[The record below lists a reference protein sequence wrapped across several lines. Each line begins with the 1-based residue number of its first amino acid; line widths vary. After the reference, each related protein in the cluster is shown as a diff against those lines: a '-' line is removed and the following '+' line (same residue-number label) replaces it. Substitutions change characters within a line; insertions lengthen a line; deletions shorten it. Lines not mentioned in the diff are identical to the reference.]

1 MNNQHITARRL
12 SWWLAVLAI
21 GGGLLAGAQS
31 GAFGPRYVLHSAL
44 AQANTVITV
53 DASQDLD
60 SGNQRSTCTYSQG
73 AIFIPAADG
82 KCTFRRAINEAAA
95 RPQSDRPIVIQFNL
109 PANDPGKDLE
119 VSGTWTLQVDAA
131 LPPLKTDTIINING
145 QVLIDGSTQPGGR
158 ADGPS
163 IIIDT
168 NDHSLEVESTD
179 NIIRDLAFKGG
190 GVIFLKKDGNTVENV
205 WMGLSDDGQS
215 IFFRDTSDYK
225 RMAGGGVFIS
235 SDNNTVQNNTIS
247 GAFSKAVD
255 ISGGDN
261 NLINKNQIGTRA
273 DGTVPSVPEAAQCLR
288 SLNYDPGNW
297 YGGWGIALSGS
308 NNEVSQN
315 RIAGLHIMQSEND
328 TPPMAIE
335 IFGADHTVTQ
345 NIIGLAKGGD
355 KVGVC
360 GQGIKVSGSG
370 TQIMENMIVR
380 SRTGF
385 EDTSGKKLDMAILAS
400 DTSPT
405 FGQITVRGNL
415 VDEGPGRIY
424 DFGPGIPDTL
434 KLFEPARI
442 TKIDG
447 LTVSGGNGENSPCPG
462 CLIDFY
468 RDDADETAEAFEHL
482 GSALADANG
491 DFSFAL
497 SQPLPAGA
505 GLRTSS
511 TTQSS
516 GVIGSYFAGTTTK
529 TSKLFLP
536 MTGLS
541 ITGPAMGQPGVEYQF
556 DIAVSPA
563 GATTPFSY
571 TVNATDINPQSLVT
585 ESSAVVASYTWATG
599 GAKTIEV
606 TVVNDLG
613 SLTATHEIGIA
624 GSGSETPT
632 PTSTPSGATP
642 TPTPTATSTPSGPTP
657 TPTATS
663 TSGSSSQGVY
673 LPLVT
678 R

>member
-1 MNNQHITARRL
+1 MHNQHITARRL
-12 SWWLAVLAI
+12 TWWLAVLAI
-21 GGGLLAGAQS
+21 GGGLFAAAQS
-31 GAFGPRYVLHSAL
+31 GALGSLAVTRSAL

-53 DASQDLD
+53 DASPDLE
-60 SGNQRSTCTYSQG
+60 SGNVRYTCTYTQG
-73 AIFIPAADG
+73 AIFTPAPDG
-82 KCTFRRAINEAAA
+82 KCTLRRAINEAAA
-95 RPQSDRPIVIQFNL
+95 RPQSDRPILIRFNL

-119 VSGTWTLQVDAA
+119 VSGAWTLQVDAA
-131 LPPLKTDTIINING
+131 LPPLKTDTITNING

-179 NIIRDLAFKGG
+179 NIIRNLSFKGG
-190 GVIFLKKDGNTVENV
+190 GVIFLKEDGNTVENI

-215 IFFRDTSDYK
+215 IAFRDTSDYR

-235 SDNNTVQNNTIS
+235 SNNNTVQNNTIS
-247 GAFSKAVD
+247 GAFAKAID
-255 ISGGDN
+255 INSGNSN
-261 NLINKNQIGTRA
+261 NLIIKNQIGTRS
-273 DGTVPSVPEAAQCLR
+273 DGTVPAVPEAAQCLR
-288 SLNYDPGNW
+288 SFNYDPGNW

-315 RIAGLHIMQSEND
+315 RIAGLHIMQSQND

-385 EDTSGKKLDMAILAS
+385 EDTDGNALDMAILAS

-424 DFGPGIPDTL
+424 GFGPGIPDTL

-442 TKIDG
+442 TQIDG

-468 RDDADETAEAFEHL
+468 RDDDDETAEAFEHL

-491 DFSFAL
+491 DFSFTL

-505 GLRTSS
+505 GLRTNS

-536 MTGLS
+536 MTSLT
-541 ITGPAMGQPGVEYQF
+541 IKGPTTGQPGVEYKF
-556 DIAVSPA
+556 PITVSPA
-563 GATTPFSY
+563 GATAPFSY
-571 TVNATDINPQSLVT
+571 TVNTTDFSPLIEEFDSPTVTAT
-585 ESSAVVASYTWATG
+585 YTWATG
-599 GAKTIEV
+599 GVKTIEV
-606 TVVNDLG
+606 TVANDLG
-613 SLTATHEIGIA
+613 SLTTTHQIEIS

-632 PTSTPSGATP
+632 PTP
-642 TPTPTATSTPSGPTP
+642 TSTPSGPTP

-663 TSGSSSQGVY
+663 TPGASSQGVY